1 MPVTALAGERLIL
14 CSVSQRTAPRLPLT
28 PCDGPFYSHAMASEL
43 QLRVARAMLTVIRPL
58 ARTVLRHG
66 ISFREFDQLARRA
79 FVQAATADYGIRGR
93 PTNISRVAAMTGLS
107 RKEIRRIRNTPDA
120 EAGLPV
126 AKRNRAAEL
135 LHLWHT
141 DPEYL
146 SESGEPEVLPYSGE
160 APSFT
165 GLVKQVGGDLP
176 PGALRAALL
185 QARAV
190 ERLPD
195 GSLRAVKRYFIPFDV
210 DSRLLEGLRFGL
222 RSLTTTVL
230 YNANPANRAHPKFQ
244 RIVAGRQV
252 PARMVPVVREKLR
265 QMLTDASA
273 RLDDYLSGVECTVPP
288 KARHRRMTR
297 VAAGLYYF
305 EDRKPQTGDFMSPG

>member
-1 MPVTALAGERLIL
+1 
-14 CSVSQRTAPRLPLT
+14 
-28 PCDGPFYSHAMASEL
+28 MASEL

-66 ISFREFDQLARRA
+66 VSFREFDQLARRA

-120 EAGLPV
+120 EGGV
-126 AKRNRAAEL
+126 AVPKRNRAAEL

-146 SESGEPEVLPYSGE
+146 SAAGEPKVLPYRGE
-160 APSFT
+160 TTSFT
-165 GLVKQVGGDLP
+165 GLVKRVGGDLP
-176 PGALRAALL
+176 PGALRAELL
-185 QARAV
+185 RAHAI

-210 DSRLLEGLRFGL
+210 DFRLLEGLRFGL
-222 RSLTTTVL
+222 RSLTATVL

-244 RIVAGRQV
+244 RVVESRHV
-252 PARMVPVVREKLR
+252 PAGIASVAREKLR

-273 RLDDYLSGVECTVPP
+273 RLDDYLSGVESATPP
-288 KARHRRMTR
+288 PANSRRMMR

-305 EDRKPQTGDFMSPG
+305 EEPGQPPGTAAGTAR